1 MPRFRPDY
9 ICALLM
15 ALLFADVA
23 GAGTYRSFST
33 DAASY
38 TPPPRD
44 RYDGSIVVKFHNG
57 SDVQALQDRTQF
69 FQSSVGGNA
78 VDLARLRASLAK
90 SGALMPSAEFTR
102 PTTELRTERTMAEQN
117 AGGELPD
124 LALFFILRVPDY
136 QGAIALLGELRT
148 NALVETAYARTLPVA
163 PPTADLTANQTYL
176 RSSAATNGYDVLYAW
191 SKPGGNGSSAK
202 LIDIEYQWT
211 FNHEDLRKSATN
223 ILWGTMYTNFG
234 PDHGTAALGISAAVS
249 NGFGMNGIVHKAN
262 IQMVA
267 STDANSSWLLA
278 NAINQ
283 AVAFTS
289 PGDVILLE
297 QQDYNSTFSGYCPVE
312 DLADVYSAIANATAL
327 GRTIIEPAGNGN
339 LDLDAAGWGGI
350 FQRSTRDS
358 GAIMIGAG
366 TASGRSRCSFS
377 CYGSRVDIQGW
388 GDWSVATLAYGDLS
402 GSTATNK
409 YTATFSG
416 TSSASALSAGVAA
429 AVQSYAKANYGFYL
443 PPLMLRSNLVQSG
456 YAQTFGLAGNIGPLP
471 NLSNAFA
478 NVDALAADPDG
489 DGVPTWQE
497 ILAGTNPNSATSC
510 LRIASATVSRS
521 GWGIVVQWQSV
532 TNRLYTLERS
542 TNLLVASPFTAIT
555 NHIPGQAGS
564 TICTDSTASASG
576 VYLYRARVEQ

>member
-1 MPRFRPDY
+1 MTVKHVVLY
-9 ICALLM
+9 AVLSVLLCASQ
-15 ALLFADVA
+15 DVTARMYRKFSEDPQQGFPLPELYA
-23 GAGTYRSFST
+23 GQ
-33 DAASY
+33 
-38 TPPPRD
+38 
-44 RYDGSIVVKFHNG
+44 IVVKFHNG
-57 SDVQALQDRTQF
+57 SNAQSARDLVSF
-69 FQSSVGGNA
+69 FTITASDKASELGRLRSS
-78 VDLARLRASLAK
+78 LARAGAKAPVPTFSRPATALNAERKLAE
-90 SGALMPSAEFTR
+90 SHIHE
-102 PTTELRTERTMAEQN
+102 
-117 AGGELPD
+117 ELPD
-124 LALFFILRVPDY
+124 LTQFFDIPVADHQRAAV
-136 QGAIALLGELRT
+136 LLSELRS
-148 NALVETAYARTLPVA
+148 NPLIETAYARTVPV
-163 PPTADLTANQTYL
+163 PLPTADLTSYQTYL
-176 RSSAATNGYDVLYAW
+176 RPAATNGYDVLYAW
-191 SKPGGNGSSAK
+191 SKPGGNGSNVK

-223 ILWGTMYTNFG
+223 ILWGTMYTNYG
-234 PDHGTAALGISAAVS
+234 PDHGTAALGVSAAIS
-249 NGFGMNGIVHKAN
+249 NGFGMNGIVHNAN
-262 IQMVA
+262 IQMIA
-267 STDANSSWLLA
+267 STDSNSSWVLA

-283 AVAFTS
+283 AVTFTS

-297 QQDYNSTFSGYCPVE
+297 QQDYNYTFSGYCPVE
-312 DLADVYSAIANATAL
+312 QVADVYSAIANATAL

-366 TASGRSRCSFS
+366 TAANRSRCSFS

-388 GDWSVATLAYGDLS
+388 GDWSVATLGYGDLA

-429 AVQSYAKANYGFYL
+429 AVQSYAKANYRFYL

-478 NVDALAADPDG
+478 NVDTLAADADG

-510 LRIASATVSRS
+510 LRIASTSVSRT
-521 GWGIVVQWQSV
+521 GPGIVVQWQSV
-532 TNRLYTLERS
+532 TNRLYTLERT
-542 TNLLVASPFTAIT
+542 TNLLATSTFTAIT
-555 NHIPGQAGS
+555 NHVPGQAGN
-564 TICTDSTASASG
+564 TTCTDSTASASG
-576 VYLYRARVEQ
+576 IYLYRTRVEQ